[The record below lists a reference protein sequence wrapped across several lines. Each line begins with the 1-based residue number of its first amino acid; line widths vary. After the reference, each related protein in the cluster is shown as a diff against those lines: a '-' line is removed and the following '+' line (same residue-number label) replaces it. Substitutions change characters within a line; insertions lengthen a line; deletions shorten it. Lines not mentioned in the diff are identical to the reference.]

1 MRAGYACSWKQKFRG
16 QRPRLLYL
24 DNRIEFSLKRQ
35 NGRSG
40 EWWLIADRHFQHD
53 WVPPF
58 MQIYPNLGLR
68 NPHSRPFDD
77 NPFIKFPSPVESCS
91 RKKGSSDQRTL
102 STLLVQLA
110 KPSSDKTSVRASLSG
125 MPCYP
130 ACVGVAYFITMHHTL
145 AYPSSMGYLHTPW
158 SRDEFQK

>member
-24 DNRIEFSLKRQ
+24 DNRIKFSVKRQ

-58 MQIYPNLGLR
+58 MPR
-68 NPHSRPFDD
+68 
-77 NPFIKFPSPVESCS
+77 FILILACEIPIHQVSISC
-91 RKKGSSDQRTL
+91 RKLFWEKGTSDQRTL

-110 KPSSDKTSVRASLSG
+110 KSSSDKTSVRASLSG